1 MRARHAGSQT
11 GVSGTAR
18 NGVGF
23 SCPWRTSCA
32 SVLSFLWLG
41 FQLIWGEDRRYRV
54 RRMVACVLSSSCSC
68 VLTCARTSG
77 WNSCGAWA
85 GTRSLKGCGQFQL
98 RTEEPPVWTPYTP
111 ALVSRRTCPGSLAR
125 PGGYETR
132 GTETPEQFSPDQA
145 RQPTADLRVGAPRPG
160 EAPGRTPRSS

>member
-11 GVSGTAR
+11 GVSGTAQ

-41 FQLIWGEDRRYRV
+41 FQLIWGEDGRCRV

-85 GTRSLKGCGQFQL
+85 GTRSLKGWGQFQL
-98 RTEEPPVWTPYTP
+98 RTEEPPVFLGPRTRLLLSRGGHARAPSP
-111 ALVSRRTCPGSLAR
+111 ALGD
-125 PGGYETR
+125 TR
-132 GTETPEQFSPDQA
+132 
-145 RQPTADLRVGAPRPG
+145 L
-160 EAPGRTPRSS
+160 EAQRLRSSSAQTRPDSPPRT